1 MNQFINGSVQVS
13 NDVIDIIIA
22 STALKVEG
30 VLEVKGYDNKKKNL
44 AKNHTKHIKTVVE
57 NGVLSTKISIIVST
71 EKTIIEAVEKVQRDI
86 HNQIKSMLGLKCGDV
101 DVMVVVK

>member
-1 MNQFINGSVQVS
+1 MKQFTNGSVQVS

-44 AKNHTKHIKTVVE
+44 AKNHAKYIQTVVE
-57 NGVLSTKISIIVST
+57 KGVLSTKISVIVST
-71 EKTIIEAVEKVQRDI
+71 EKPIIEIVEKAQQDI
-86 HNQIKSMLGLKCGDV
+86 YNQIKSMLGLKCGDI
-101 DVMVVVK
+101 DVMVVTK